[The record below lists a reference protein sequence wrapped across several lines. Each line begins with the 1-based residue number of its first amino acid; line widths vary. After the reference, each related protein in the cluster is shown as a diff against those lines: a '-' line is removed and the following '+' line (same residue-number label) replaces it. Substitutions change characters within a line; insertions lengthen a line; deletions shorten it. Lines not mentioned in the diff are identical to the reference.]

1 MMYNKTSADRTT
13 GHCTVANF
21 ITMVEEHNSLNSLL
35 VKYGHQK
42 YFWTKLDIIM
52 CKKGL
57 EVDHYTGSFKPCLFP
72 SHMERS
78 KRTGKLIRVFD

>member
-1 MMYNKTSADRTT
+1 MYNNTFADRAT

-21 ITMVEEHNSLNSLL
+21 ITMVEEHNSLNSLI

-42 YFWTKLDIIM
+42 YFWTKMDIIM

-57 EVDHYTGSFKPCLFP
+57 EIDHCTGSFKSCLFP

-78 KRTGKLIRVFD
+78 TRTGKLIRVFD

>member
-1 MMYNKTSADRTT
+1 MYNNTSADRAT

-21 ITMVEEHNSLNSLL
+21 ITMVEARKSLNALI

-57 EVDHYTGSFKPCLFP
+57 EIDHCTGSFKSCLFP

-78 KRTGKLIRVFD
+78 RNTGKLIRVFD

>member
-13 GHCTVANF
+13 GHCTVANIF
-21 ITMVEEHNSLNSLL
+21 TMVEENKSLSDLI

-57 EVDHYTGSFKPCLFP
+57 EIDHCAGYFKACPFP

-78 KRTGKLIRVFD
+78 KNTGKLIRIFA

>member
-1 MMYNKTSADRTT
+1 MYNNTSADRAT
-13 GHCTVANF
+13 GHRTVANF
-21 ITMVEEHNSLNSLL
+21 ITMVEARKSLNSLI

-57 EVDHYTGSFKPCLFP
+57 EIDHCTGSFKACLFP

-78 KRTGKLIRVFD
+78 KRTNKLIRVFD

>member
-1 MMYNKTSADRTT
+1 MYNKSSADRTT
-13 GHCTVANF
+13 GHRTVENF
-21 ITMVEEHNSLNSLL
+21 FTMVEEHESLNKLIM
-35 VKYGHQK
+35 KYGHQK

-57 EVDHYTGSFKPCLFP
+57 EVDHCTGCFKPCLFP
-72 SHMERS
+72 SHMERN

>member
-1 MMYNKTSADRTT
+1 MMYNKTSADRAT
-13 GHCTVANF
+13 GHCTVANI
-21 ITMVEEHNSLNSLL
+21 ITMVKEHGSLNSLI

-57 EVDHYTGSFKPCLFP
+57 EIDHYTESFKPCLFP

-78 KRTGKLIRVFD
+78 KNTGKLIRVFD